1 MKMTSLGRAA
11 LPPLLAAVLA
21 ACGGPQ
27 PTGTAPG
34 AVPPVSTG
42 EPAGPGQPPAA
53 ASAPEEPLRLGGLV
67 QDRPWNTSVDDF
79 DWSTGA
85 DDPVVVVV
93 DDPGDAEGGAT
104 PGATGTPASATPAA
118 SGTATAAE
126 EEADAPVV
134 VVRETGFGAL
144 GQSGLVAFS
153 SNRDTGGGYGA
164 DIFVYDHSAGTVLA
178 LPGVNTGADEINPR
192 VSANGRWLIYATDVN
207 GDWDIYLYDVKTGLV
222 DMLPTLNTEYDE
234 VAPTVDDAGTTIA
247 YVMERGGY
255 QTLGL
260 HDLTTGRSFVPTTVA
275 QLGGDVRTP
284 WLSGDG
290 SFVAFTADVDYTGWD
305 IFIYDIEGATLI
317 SPPFVN
323 SPDDEV
329 DPALN
334 GDGSLLVFS
343 TDRMGSDDIML
354 ADMTS
359 GVLDRLMLANSPY
372 DERSPRFLG
381 GDDDAIV
388 FNTDR
393 TGDRRLMLYHPGAG
407 VIDTLPIMHEIGSD
421 DEMVDQSSS
430 AGGIG
435 GGLFGRSLGGRGGIR
450 GGIGRFW

>member
-1 MKMTSLGRAA
+1 MTSLGRWA
-11 LPPLLAAVLA
+11 LPPLLAAALV

-34 AVPPVSTG
+34 AVPPTPPGV
-42 EPAGPGQPPAA
+42 GPYAA
-53 ASAPEEPLRLGGLV
+53 APQPRADGKPEEPLRLGGMV
-67 QDRPWNTSVDDF
+67 QDRPWNTSLDDF
-79 DWSTGA
+79 DWS
-85 DDPVVVVV
+85 
-93 DDPGDAEGGAT
+93 EG
-104 PGATGTPASATPAA
+104 S
-118 SGTATAAE
+118 
-126 EEADAPVV
+126 DAPVV
-134 VVRETGFGAL
+134 VIGDDEDDGERAPAAMASATPTASGTAATGAETDGPVVVVKETGFGAL
-144 GQSGLVAFS
+144 GQGGLVAFS

-164 DIFVYDHSAGTVLA
+164 DVFVYDHAAGTVLA
-178 LPGVNTGADEINPR
+178 LPGVNTGDDEINPR

-207 GDWDIYLYDVKTGLV
+207 GDWDIYLYDLKTGLV

-234 VAPTVDDAGTTIA
+234 VAPTVDDDGTTVA
-247 YVMERGGY
+247 YVLERGGY

-260 HDLTTGRSFVPTTVA
+260 HDLTTGRSYVPTVVA
-275 QLGGDVRTP
+275 QLGDDVRTP

-290 SFVAFTADVDYTGWD
+290 NYVAFAADVDYTGWD
-305 IFIYDIEGATLI
+305 IFIYDIEAATLI

-323 SPDDEV
+323 SPDDEM

-334 GDGSLLVFS
+334 ADGSMLVFA

-354 ADMTS
+354 AEMTT

-381 GDDDAIV
+381 GDEQAIV

-393 TGDRRLMLYHPGAG
+393 SGDRQLMLFHPGAG
-407 VIDTLPIMHEIGSD
+407 VIDTLPILHEIGSD